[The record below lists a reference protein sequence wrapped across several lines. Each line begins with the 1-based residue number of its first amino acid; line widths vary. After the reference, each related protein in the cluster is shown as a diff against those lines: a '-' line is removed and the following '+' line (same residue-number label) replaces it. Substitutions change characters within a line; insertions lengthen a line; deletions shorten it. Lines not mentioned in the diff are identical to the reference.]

1 MAMTAIFIAGVAL
14 FTALLAFIAIPGN
27 HPR

>member
-1 MAMTAIFIAGVAL
+1 MTMTAIFLTGVTL